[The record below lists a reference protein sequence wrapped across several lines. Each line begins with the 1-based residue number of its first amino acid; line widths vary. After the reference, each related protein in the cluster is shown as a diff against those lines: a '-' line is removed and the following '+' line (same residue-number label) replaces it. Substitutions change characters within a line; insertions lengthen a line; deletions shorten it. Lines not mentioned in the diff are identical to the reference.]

1 MKYRS
6 NIEILGQIVQIANGS
21 NVTKTQIMYRA
32 FLSYNQL
39 EEHLMFLIQKG
50 LLLYDENTRTFRT
63 TEKGIRF
70 LEIYNHLKDMIK
82 YEHKEKEN
90 NDKYIEAG
98 KEEIM

>member
-6 NIEILGQIVQIANGS
+6 NIEMLGQIVQIANGS

-70 LEIYNHLKDMIK
+70 LEIYNHLEDMIK
-82 YEHKEKEN
+82 YDNKEN
-90 NDKYIEAG
+90 ENKQVYEKIK
-98 KEEIM
+98 KE